1 MYLCDCPTRALITSG
16 GIPQIDRL
24 PPSSTRSGAP
34 LVISHSSPNLPFSFY
49 SIQHPLQIDYCDN
62 MPRQQINLEPYR
74 DEIIALFQHGISS
87 DSISRT
93 LESRYNIQVKER
105 TIQSRLRKWGIRKRS
120 RTTTADETLHA
131 RIKVLF
137 VQDRLTDKAML
148 KLLRQDGYDI
158 SERTLR
164 RLRFQLGLHA
174 RASLEHE
181 RTSLHLPLPVSVPV
195 TVITK
200 GSVEA

>member
-1 MYLCDCPTRALITSG
+1 
-16 GIPQIDRL
+16 
-24 PPSSTRSGAP
+24 
-34 LVISHSSPNLPFSFY
+34 
-49 SIQHPLQIDYCDN
+49 

-120 RTTTADETLHA
+120 RTTTADEVLHA

-137 VQDRLTDKAML
+137 MQDRLTDKAML

-174 RASLEHE
+174 RVSTFEQE
-181 RTSLHLPLPVSVPV
+181 RGVRPVSVPLPIAMSV
-195 TVITK
+195 PVLAAK
-200 GSVEA
+200 DGQGSWPATLPEPVRE

>member
-1 MYLCDCPTRALITSG
+1 
-16 GIPQIDRL
+16 
-24 PPSSTRSGAP
+24 
-34 LVISHSSPNLPFSFY
+34 
-49 SIQHPLQIDYCDN
+49 

-74 DEIIALFQHGISS
+74 DEIITLFQHGISS

-120 RTTTADETLHA
+120 RTTTADEVLHA

-137 VQDRLTDKAML
+137 IQDRLTDKAML

-174 RASLEHE
+174 RTILDPEHDSDQASIPVAVPVQV
-181 RTSLHLPLPVSVPV
+181 SLSVPV
-195 TVITK
+195 VAK
-200 GSVEA
+200 DAHGP

>member
-1 MYLCDCPTRALITSG
+1 
-16 GIPQIDRL
+16 
-24 PPSSTRSGAP
+24 
-34 LVISHSSPNLPFSFY
+34 
-49 SIQHPLQIDYCDN
+49 

-74 DEIIALFQHGISS
+74 DEIITLFQHGISS

-120 RTTTADETLHA
+120 RTTTADEVLHA

-137 VQDRLTDKAML
+137 MQDRLTDKAML

-174 RASLEHE
+174 RASAFEHE
-181 RTSLHLPLPVSVPV
+181 RGAGPVPVVPVPLPIAMSVPMIAAKDGQGPAGALPGI
-195 TVITK
+195 TVPCI
-200 GSVEA
+200 

>member
-1 MYLCDCPTRALITSG
+1 
-16 GIPQIDRL
+16 
-24 PPSSTRSGAP
+24 
-34 LVISHSSPNLPFSFY
+34 
-49 SIQHPLQIDYCDN
+49 

-74 DEIIALFQHGISS
+74 DEIITLFQHGISS
-87 DSISRT
+87 DSIGRT

-120 RTTTADETLHA
+120 RTTTADEVLHA

-137 VQDRLTDKAML
+137 MQDRLTDKAML

-174 RASLEHE
+174 RASLEHD
-181 RTSLHLPLPVSVPV
+181 RGSAPVTLPLAVPV
-195 TVITK
+195 VLAK
-200 GSVEA
+200 EDSSP

>member
-1 MYLCDCPTRALITSG
+1 
-16 GIPQIDRL
+16 
-24 PPSSTRSGAP
+24 
-34 LVISHSSPNLPFSFY
+34 
-49 SIQHPLQIDYCDN
+49 
-62 MPRQQINLEPYR
+62 MPRQQINLEPHR

-93 LESRYNIQVKER
+93 LESRYSIQVKER
-105 TIQSRLRKWGIRKRS
+105 TIQTRLRKWGIRKRS
-120 RTTTADETLHA
+120 RTTTADEVLHA

-137 VQDRLTDKAML
+137 IHDRLTDKAML

-174 RASLEHE
+174 RATLDQEQDSEPGSLP
-181 RTSLHLPLPVSVPV
+181 RAVPVTVSVPV
-195 TVITK
+195 VAQESHGPLILSRQTRHSHAQSIC
-200 GSVEA
+200 

>member
-1 MYLCDCPTRALITSG
+1 
-16 GIPQIDRL
+16 
-24 PPSSTRSGAP
+24 
-34 LVISHSSPNLPFSFY
+34 
-49 SIQHPLQIDYCDN
+49 

-74 DEIIALFQHGISS
+74 DEIITLFQHGISS

-120 RTTTADETLHA
+120 RTTTADEVLHA

-137 VQDRLTDKAML
+137 IQDRLTDKAML

-174 RASLEHE
+174 RATLEPE
-181 RTSLHLPLPVSVPV
+181 QDFEPGSTPIVLPLPVPVSVPGPV
-195 TVITK
+195 PM
-200 GSVEA
+200 SVSVVAKERYAS

>member
-1 MYLCDCPTRALITSG
+1 
-16 GIPQIDRL
+16 
-24 PPSSTRSGAP
+24 
-34 LVISHSSPNLPFSFY
+34 
-49 SIQHPLQIDYCDN
+49 

-74 DEIIALFQHGISS
+74 DEIITLFQHGISS

-120 RTTTADETLHA
+120 RTTTADEVLHA

-174 RASLEHE
+174 RASLDHDQGS
-181 RTSLHLPLPVSVPV
+181 TPIASLPLAVPVSVLAKEDSSP
-195 TVITK
+195 
-200 GSVEA
+200 

>member
-1 MYLCDCPTRALITSG
+1 MSAWAPPPTLSSFSAPALF
-16 GIPQIDRL
+16 L
-24 PPSSTRSGAP
+24 PY
-34 LVISHSSPNLPFSFY
+34 SPPT
-49 SIQHPLQIDYCDN
+49 

-74 DEIIALFQHGISS
+74 DEIITLFQHGISS
-87 DSISRT
+87 DSIGRT

-105 TIQSRLRKWGIRKRS
+105 TIQSRLRKWGIRKRH

-131 RIKVLF
+131 RIRMLF

-148 KLLRQDGYDI
+148 KLLRSDGWDI

-174 RASLEHE
+174 RTSMDQHAGPE
-181 RTSLHLPLPVSVPV
+181 RLFLVA
-195 TVITK
+195 K
-200 GSVEA
+200 

>member
-1 MYLCDCPTRALITSG
+1 
-16 GIPQIDRL
+16 
-24 PPSSTRSGAP
+24 
-34 LVISHSSPNLPFSFY
+34 
-49 SIQHPLQIDYCDN
+49 

-74 DEIIALFQHGISS
+74 EEIITLFQHGISS

-105 TIQSRLRKWGIRKRS
+105 TIQSRLRTWGIRKRS
-120 RTTTADETLHA
+120 RTTTADEVLHA

-174 RASLEHE
+174 RASLEQE
-181 RTSLHLPLPVSVPV
+181 QDPGPIPVALPVSVSVPV
-195 TVITK
+195 SI
-200 GSVEA
+200 SVPVPVPVLAKADHGP

>member
-1 MYLCDCPTRALITSG
+1 MRLALITSAA
-16 GIPQIDRL
+16 PSFDRL
-24 PPSSTRSGAP
+24 SSPSFWSSLNSTSPPPPRFPSSI
-34 LVISHSSPNLPFSFY
+34 LI
-49 SIQHPLQIDYCDN
+49 DN

-74 DEIIALFQHGISS
+74 DEIITLFQHGISS

-174 RASLEHE
+174 RASLEHD
-181 RTSLHLPLPVSVPV
+181 RSPMHLPVPVPIQMPVSAPV

-200 GSVEA
+200 GGVEA

>member
-1 MYLCDCPTRALITSG
+1 MKYFLLYKTNPNNLGCPF
-16 GIPQIDRL
+16 DRL
-24 PPSSTRSGAP
+24 FSPVFSLIST
-34 LVISHSSPNLPFSFY
+34 SPRRFPFW
-49 SIQHPLQIDYCDN
+49 IPIDN
-62 MPRQQINLEPYR
+62 TMPRQQINLEPYR

-174 RASLEHE
+174 RASLEHD
-181 RTSLHLPLPVSVPV
+181 RSPMHLPLPVPIQMPVSAPV
-195 TVITK
+195 TVIAK
-200 GSVEA
+200 GRVEAWSLHC

>member
-1 MYLCDCPTRALITSG
+1 
-16 GIPQIDRL
+16 
-24 PPSSTRSGAP
+24 
-34 LVISHSSPNLPFSFY
+34 
-49 SIQHPLQIDYCDN
+49 

-120 RTTTADETLHA
+120 RTTTADEALHA

-181 RTSLHLPLPVSVPV
+181 RGPLIHLPLPVSVPV
-195 TVITK
+195 SVIAK
-200 GSVEA
+200 GGCGSLILHC